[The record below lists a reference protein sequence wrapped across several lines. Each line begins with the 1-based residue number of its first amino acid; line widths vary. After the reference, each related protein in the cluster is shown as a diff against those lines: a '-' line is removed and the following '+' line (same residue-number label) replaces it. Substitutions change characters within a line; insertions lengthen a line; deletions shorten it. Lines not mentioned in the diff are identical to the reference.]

1 MMDQFDV
8 IIIGSGHNALIT
20 AAYLTRAGRSVLVLE
35 KNDRPGGFLRT
46 EELTLPGF
54 KHDVYAAAHPLFTTG
69 PAYAELREDLEAR
82 GLRYLNTDL
91 PTGGSMED
99 GQTAVL
105 PSSFEELTLE
115 AERLAPDDGTALAGM
130 FEQLNPYVND
140 VFGLFNMDLPAQ
152 RLHLSSS
159 VYFIKRAVWV
169 IHHLQHRSFQR
180 PVIR

>member
-1 MMDQFDV
+1 MIF
-8 IIIGSGHNALIT
+8 IGSGHNALIA

-69 PAYAELREDLEAR
+69 PAYAELREDLEKR

-91 PTGGSMED
+91 PTGVSMED

-105 PSSFEELTLE
+105 PTAFNALMEE
-115 AERLAPDDGTALAGM
+115 AERLAPGDGAALAAM
-130 FEQLNPYVND
+130 FELLNPYVND
-140 VFGLFNMDLPAQ
+140 VFGLFNTWTFLALKL
-152 RLHLSSS
+152 RLLSSAC
-159 VYFIKRAVWV
+159 FMKRVVLV
-169 IHHLQHRSFQR
+169 ILLLR
-180 PVIR
+180 PH